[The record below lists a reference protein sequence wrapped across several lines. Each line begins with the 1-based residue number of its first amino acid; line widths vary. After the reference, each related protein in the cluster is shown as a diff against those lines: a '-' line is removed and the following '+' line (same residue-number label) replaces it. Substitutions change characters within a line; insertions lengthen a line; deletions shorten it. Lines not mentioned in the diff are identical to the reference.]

1 MKPFPS
7 TFVNITGARC
17 DSSNMLALLDRTFIE
32 YGNPRACAPKN
43 CSLPAGMPE
52 VVHPKAL
59 PVDLGS
65 YIVAGPGLSFFSGW
79 RVSLGK

>member
-32 YGNPRACAPKN
+32 YGNPRPCAPKN

-59 PVDLGS
+59 PVDRNTNCAESINHPLKP
-65 YIVAGPGLSFFSGW
+65 IM
-79 RVSLGK
+79 